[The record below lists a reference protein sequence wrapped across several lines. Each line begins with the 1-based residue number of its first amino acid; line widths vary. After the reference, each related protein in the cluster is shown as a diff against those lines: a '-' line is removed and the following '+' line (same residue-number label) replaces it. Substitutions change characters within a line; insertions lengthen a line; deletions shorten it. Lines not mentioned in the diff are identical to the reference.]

1 MLRINM
7 IGGGF
12 QHEICS
18 SALNKNKHIE
28 WCKDG
33 SAKISFHIDTGLTH
47 FNTDKSKENYGWLIE
62 SSAIIPSIIQHVT
75 SNLDYYKSN
84 YKMIFTHDERIL
96 KVDPSFFKYTIT
108 NAMPWIQNR
117 KVYDKSKNVSVIMSN
132 KKGKPGYN
140 YRLNF
145 LHTLDKSQVD
155 HYGRG
160 FEKELPWIYHY
171 NNITESGKLQ
181 GLMDYRFSF
190 AFENDNYKTIFC
202 EKLTDCFATGTI
214 PIFWGTPDID
224 RYFNK
229 DGIIMFDEKVRIED
243 LTEDL
248 YMSKRS
254 AILDNFERAI
264 SFPSAEDFIYENYLK

>member
-1 MLRINM
+1 M
-7 IGGGF
+7 IGGDI

-33 SAKISFHIDTGLTH
+33 SANVSFHIDTGLTH
-47 FNTDKSKENYGWLIE
+47 FNTDKSKDNYGWLLE
-62 SSAIIPSIIQHVT
+62 SSAIIPNIIAHVT
-75 SNLDYYKSN
+75 ANLDYYKSN
-84 YKMIFTHDERIL
+84 YKMIFTHDDRIIQI
-96 KVDPSFFKYTIT
+96 DPEFFKFTIT

-117 KVYDKSKNVSVIMSN
+117 KIYDKSKNVSVIMSN

-145 LHTLDKSQVD
+145 LHDLDKSKVD

-160 FEKELPWIYHY
+160 FEKELPWIYSY
-171 NNITESGKLQ
+171 NNITESGKLE
-181 GLMDYRFSF
+181 GLKDYRFSF

-214 PIFWGTPDID
+214 PIFWGTPNISE
-224 RYFNK
+224 YFDMN
-229 DGIIMFDEKVRIED
+229 GIIMFDESVRID
-243 LTEDL
+243 NLTQDL
-248 YMSKRS
+248 YESKKQS
-254 AILDNFERAI
+254 ILNNFERAMAL
-264 SFPSAEDFIYENYLK
+264 PSAEDFIYEKYFK

>member
-1 MLRINM
+1 M

-12 QHEICS
+12 QHETCS

-33 SAKISFHIDTGLTH
+33 SANISFHIDNGLTH
-47 FNTDKSKENYGWLIE
+47 FNTDKSKDNYGWLLE
-62 SSAIIPSIIQHVT
+62 SSAIIPTIIEHVK
-75 SNLDYYKSN
+75 SNLDFYKSN
-84 YKMIFTHDERIL
+84 YKMIFTHDDRIL
-96 KVDPSFFKYTIT
+96 QIDPSFFKYTIT

-117 KVYDKSKNVSVIMSN
+117 KIYEKSKNVSVIMSN

-145 LHTLDKSQVD
+145 LNTLDKSKVD
-155 HYGRG
+155 HFGIG
-160 FEKELPWIYHY
+160 FDTELPWIYSY

-224 RYFNK
+224 KYFNK
-229 DGIIMFDEKVRIED
+229 DGIIMFNENIRIKDLSED
-243 LTEDL
+243 FYIHKLEAV
-248 YMSKRS
+248 K
-254 AILDNFERAI
+254 DNFERAI
-264 SFPSAEDFIYENYLK
+264 SFPSAEDYIYENYLK